1 MANYITRMTVD
12 LLIKNEE
19 SRDDMMLT
27 VRYIHDFEMALFSI
41 PKTQYYDALFNGKLS
56 SIKTLDRI
64 WRKAQMD
71 NPSLL
76 HNIQLEISLYQ
87 HQHRE
92 FWLILADF
100 LTIFLRVPQ
109 LF

>member
-1 MANYITRMTVD
+1 MTVD

-71 NPSLL
+71 NPSLRGREWL
-76 HNIQLEISLYQ
+76 QRQIQSGQCSDDFISRNPLG
-87 HQHRE
+87 
-92 FWLILADF
+92 LNL
-100 LTIFLRVPQ
+100 
-109 LF
+109 